1 MPNGIWLLI
10 SIAAVGVGAVLGIIG
25 GPEGDTWSALA
36 FSIFAIGVAVAVAA
50 TPMLGK
56 TDDWA
61 KFTEQKNDSRG
72 PVAND

>member
-10 SIAAVGVGAVLGIIG
+10 GIAAIGVGAVLGIIG
-25 GPEGDTWSALA
+25 GPEGDPWSAVA

-56 TDDWA
+56 SDDWV
-61 KFTEQKNDSRG
+61 KFTEQKNESRR
-72 PVAND
+72 PVTND